1 MKFTLEHYKIFE
13 KQIILK
19 KIGIAGQKKILSS
32 KILIIGVGGLGCP
45 VITYLAASG
54 VGTIG
59 IVDFDKIELSNLNR
73 QTLFG
78 VNDLGKFKV
87 DQAKKKISSINK
99 KIKIITFKKKLKS
112 KNIKNI
118 FKKFDII
125 CDGTDNFKTRNLI
138 NDFCLKSKKILI
150 SSAISKFDGHLLK
163 FNFKKKGPCF
173 RCYMPEIPDLENN
186 CETEGIFSPVA
197 GIMGSLQ
204 ANEVLKSILNLKN
217 DLTNKILIFNSLK
230 TNFRVSKLSINK
242 KCINKC

>member
-99 KIKIITFKKKLKS
+99 KIKIITFKK
-112 KNIKNI
+112 N
-118 FKKFDII
+118 
-125 CDGTDNFKTRNLI
+125 
-138 NDFCLKSKKILI
+138 
-150 SSAISKFDGHLLK
+150 
-163 FNFKKKGPCF
+163 
-173 RCYMPEIPDLENN
+173 
-186 CETEGIFSPVA
+186 
-197 GIMGSLQ
+197 
-204 ANEVLKSILNLKN
+204 
-217 DLTNKILIFNSLK
+217 
-230 TNFRVSKLSINK
+230 
-242 KCINKC
+242 